1 MQGLKTLI
9 SGPTAGKVGLLEI
22 KFSHQEE
29 LDKIRLRDKYH
40 MSNRGVQ
47 SPSEMGQESRGFN
60 NIQTSSII
68 LPCEDCSEQ
77 T

>member
-9 SGPTAGKVGLLEI
+9 SGLTAGNVGLLEI

-40 MSNRGVQ
+40 MTNRGSSD
-47 SPSEMGQESRGFN
+47 SPV
-60 NIQTSSII
+60 
-68 LPCEDCSEQ
+68 EQ
-77 T
+77 QKWVRKI

>member
-9 SGPTAGKVGLLEI
+9 SGLIAGNVGLLEI

-47 SPSEMGQESRGFN
+47 PASEMGQESRGFN
-60 NIQTSSII
+60 NMETSSINPPS
-68 LPCEDCSEQ
+68 L
-77 T
+77 

>member
-9 SGPTAGKVGLLEI
+9 SGLTAGNVGLLEI

-40 MSNRGVQ
+40 MSNRGGPVTVRNG
-47 SPSEMGQESRGFN
+47 SGIKRIE
-60 NIQTSSII
+60 
-68 LPCEDCSEQ
+68 
-77 T
+77 